1 MAFKYLPTRL
11 REHPNWFLAGLLCLG
26 LLVALTR
33 IPSGS
38 PEIGAS
44 LADSSLRSLPRQLF
58 ASFLRML
65 TAYGGSLLFA
75 ITIGTLAATSQKR
88 ERLLVPLVDILQSV
102 PILGF
107 FPTAIFWFVALGGP
121 HWGVEMAAIFLI
133 FTSQSWNIVFGVY
146 DGIRSVPP
154 EASEA
159 LRSLG
164 VGPLALFRR
173 LYLPACF
180 GRIIDNSILSW
191 SNGWYFLMAC
201 EIIAL
206 GPVSYRLPGIGSFLA
221 DTIEHSAWVNL
232 SAGVAAL
239 ALLIVVLDILVW
251 KPLGVLALRYRFES
265 TKSNLSVSR
274 SGAAL
279 LSLYM
284 NGWGFAPIRSLLG
297 SIHHVWVRVESALEK
312 PSENGYQK
320 TTGWRFTQPLL
331 MGFFWLVLVVGA
343 VYAII
348 GLFHALFM
356 PWSLTASTI
365 ASAVGLSFL
374 RIVAAYIFCLLWI
387 LPFVYWV
394 HRNSNSVRLVK
405 SVSQI
410 LASIPATAFF
420 PIITVVVLKIF
431 HVTELAVLIL
441 LVTGMV
447 WYLLFNILGG
457 SDAIP
462 NDIREA
468 ASSLGVKGGL
478 YARKIY
484 LPAIAP
490 ALVTGSITAF
500 GGGWNALIIS
510 EYFKQGSETHSVFG
524 IGSILAKATY
534 ENGDSRLM
542 SLSLFFMVGF
552 IMMFNRAFW
561 QPVYRYVERR
571 FRLDA

>member
-1 MAFKYLPTRL
+1 
-11 REHPNWFLAGLLCLG
+11 
-26 LLVALTR
+26 
-33 IPSGS
+33 
-38 PEIGAS
+38 
-44 LADSSLRSLPRQLF
+44 
-58 ASFLRML
+58 
-65 TAYGGSLLFA
+65 
-75 ITIGTLAATSQKR
+75 
-88 ERLLVPLVDILQSV
+88 
-102 PILGF
+102 
-107 FPTAIFWFVALGGP
+107 
-121 HWGVEMAAIFLI
+121 
-133 FTSQSWNIVFGVY
+133 
-146 DGIRSVPP
+146 
-154 EASEA
+154 
-159 LRSLG
+159 
-164 VGPLALFRR
+164 
-173 LYLPACF
+173 
-180 GRIIDNSILSW
+180 
-191 SNGWYFLMAC
+191 
-201 EIIAL
+201 
-206 GPVSYRLPGIGSFLA
+206 
-221 DTIEHSAWVNL
+221 
-232 SAGVAAL
+232 
-239 ALLIVVLDILVW
+239 
-251 KPLGVLALRYRFES
+251 
-265 TKSNLSVSR
+265 
-274 SGAAL
+274 
-279 LSLYM
+279 
-284 NGWGFAPIRSLLG
+284 
-297 SIHHVWVRVESALEK
+297 
-312 PSENGYQK
+312 
-320 TTGWRFTQPLL
+320 